1 MDFPAWMSKKCK
13 SWTSTLWKFQDFS
26 LTHIVREIK
35 VNILKVQKLPFK
47 YVTFRLPNQ
56 SEILHC
62 DLRNVMQIV
71 SKKIPIF
78 REIDDQEGLKIIIW
92 KADSKLRHLR
102 ARGLVNI
109 NQYLTKNLWTLFHQA
124 NMRPGKLATAF
135 PTLRSCLTE
144 NDRLTLTDLDKKYRE
159 IRSQLWRGWKMHN
172 IWLICFKTFV
182 KRTCVC

>member
-1 MDFPAWMSKKCK
+1 MKSKLIFQRYKNCHLITLLSDYRINRKFHTVTSEMSCK
-13 SWTSTLWKFQDFS
+13 LC
-26 LTHIVREIK
+26 
-35 VNILKVQKLPFK
+35 P
-47 YVTFRLPNQ
+47 
-56 SEILHC
+56 
-62 DLRNVMQIV
+62 
-71 SKKIPIF
+71 KKIPIF
-78 REIDDQEGLKIIIW
+78 HEIDDQEGLKIIIW